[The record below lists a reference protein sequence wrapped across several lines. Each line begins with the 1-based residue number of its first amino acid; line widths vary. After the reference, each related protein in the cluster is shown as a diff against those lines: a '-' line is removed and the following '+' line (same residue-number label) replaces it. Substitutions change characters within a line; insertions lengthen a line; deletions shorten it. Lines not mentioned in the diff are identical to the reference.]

1 MTVLPYEGV
10 IRPDAQP
17 GGELTRLPV
26 SSVPHQ
32 VRQHHLVLPQAFP
45 CAVQSF
51 DLFSD
56 SLLVVLWTGG
66 LRSAASDE
74 SMPMACSS
82 VVMC

>member
-1 MTVLPYEGV
+1 MTVIPYEGV

-17 GGELTRLPV
+17 GGELTHLPV

-32 VRQHHLVLPQAFP
+32 VRQHHLVLPQVFP

-51 DLFSD
+51 DLFGD
-56 SLLVVLWTGG
+56 SLFVILGAGG

-74 SMPMACSS
+74 SMPTACSS